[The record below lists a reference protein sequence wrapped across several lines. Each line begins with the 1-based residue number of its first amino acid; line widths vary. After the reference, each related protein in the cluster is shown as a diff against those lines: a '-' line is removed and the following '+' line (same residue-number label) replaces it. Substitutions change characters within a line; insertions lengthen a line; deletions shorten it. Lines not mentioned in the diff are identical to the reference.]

1 MINFIFITLLL
12 ESNIF
17 VIFKLLQKSDKLRD
31 LKLTLKLN
39 ITNFKRIP

>member
-1 MINFIFITLLL
+1 MVLSKILLL

-31 LKLTLKLN
+31 LKLILKLN